1 MLHWHSAV
9 HQKGEIGY
17 VFHPDHHGQ
26 GFAFE
31 ASREM
36 LRLGFDELKL
46 HRIVGRCDARNT
58 ASGSLLG
65 RLGMRHEA
73 TFVENEFVKGE
84 WCDEAVF
91 AMLRSEWMAR

>member
-1 MLHWHSAV
+1 
-9 HQKGEIGY
+9 
-17 VFHPDHHGQ
+17 
-26 GFAFE
+26 
-31 ASREM
+31 M
-36 LRLGFDELKL
+36 LRLGFDELEL
-46 HRIVGRCDARNT
+46 YRVVGRCDARNT